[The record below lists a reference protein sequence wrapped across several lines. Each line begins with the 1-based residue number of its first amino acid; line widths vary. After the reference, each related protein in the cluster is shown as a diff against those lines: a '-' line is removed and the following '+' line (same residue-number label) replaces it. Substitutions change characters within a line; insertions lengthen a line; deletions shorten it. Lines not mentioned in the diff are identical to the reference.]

1 MTVSSGFFNG
11 SDRPSNATEI
21 CSMFDGVI
29 TDGIFSTI
37 GDLFVVLAVGGNN
50 LSIGSGKAWF
60 HHSWLK
66 NDAAII
72 QEAEAAEVLLNRI
85 DIVVLEFDS
94 SDPVRDNN
102 IKIIKGAPSSNP
114 VAPELANGPLK
125 FQHKIAEVVR
135 NAGSTEILQINITPF
150 QGTTGT
156 PFITG
161 LVQQADITVILQQFA
176 DTMTDLEQE
185 YQDALL
191 VLQQNGVPV
200 HHGNHAVNSTD
211 PIDPEDIGAAIPPK
225 VFLGKTVLVGAWITD
240 PTNKVATHTK
250 RAPIACP
257 GVTSDMKAYV
267 EFSDADLALDLYSA
281 RCDTDTD
288 IVYIYARSIPSGT
301 LTVTAVEV
309 KLVTVVN
316 P

>member
-11 SDRPSNATEI
+11 ADRPSNASEI

-37 GDLFVVLAVGGNN
+37 GDLFAVSAVGGNS

-72 QEAEAAEVLLNRI
+72 KEAEAAEVLLNRI

-102 IKIIKGAPSSNP
+102 IKIIKGTPATNP
-114 VAPELANGPLK
+114 VAPTLANGPLK
-125 FQHKIAEVVR
+125 FQHKIAEVSR
-135 NAGSTEILQINITPF
+135 AAGSNEILQVHITPF

-176 DTMTDLEQE
+176 DTMTDLEQQ
-185 YQDALL
+185 YQNALL
-191 VLQQNGVPV
+191 ILQQNGVPS
-200 HHGNHAVNSTD
+200 HHGNHSTGGPD
-211 PIDPEDIGAAIPPK
+211 PINPNDIGAAVPPK
-225 VFLGKTVLVGAWITD
+225 VYLGKQVLVGAWVTD
-240 PTNKVATHTK
+240 PTNKVPTHTK
-250 RAPIACP
+250 RAPISCP
-257 GVTSDMKAYV
+257 GVTAQMSAQV
-267 EFSDADLALDLYSA
+267 GFSDADLALDIYSA
-281 RCDTDTD
+281 RCDTGTD
-288 IVYIYARSIPSGT
+288 VVYIYAKSTPSTT
-301 LTVTAVEV
+301 LTVTIVEAKIV
-309 KLVTVVN
+309 SVV
-316 P
+316 